1 MCFVAKFG
9 NWKWLYEDMPSDA
22 RWILN
27 DKGGKA
33 VSVEEIDRACANNE
47 NLITSHHFSDDAL
60 MNALFSA

>member
-1 MCFVAKFG
+1 MCFIAKFG

-47 NLITSHHFSDDAL
+47 SLITSHHSSDDAL
-60 MNALFSA
+60 MNTLISV